1 MVLIKVILYTVYK
14 IKKRRAR
21 RAEKQRRATVLSTR
35 SRGMTKDGL
44 SVAGGLTNK
53 VFDLEEEFMSPSYVR
68 KTLRETGCVFKIY
81 IFSNIYVNVC

>member
-1 MVLIKVILYTVYK
+1 MLIKVILYVVYK

-21 RAEKQRRATVLSTR
+21 RAEKQRRATVLSTK
-35 SRGMTKDGL
+35 SRAMTGGL

-68 KTLRETGCVFKIY
+68 KTLRETGCVFRIHVY
-81 IFSNIYVNVC
+81 IL